1 MISFSFS
8 WLLLFILCSIKNNFL
23 QNTLELQIHKSKYF
37 TGKKIQENPAYVQ
50 KNVQKMIT
58 NL

>member
-8 WLLLFILCSIKNNFL
+8 CLLLFILCTIKTNFL

-50 KNVQKMIT
+50 
-58 NL
+58 